1 MNLKLNFRLNF
12 KSILILI
19 LSGGILSCAPEKSGS
34 SFNIKSDQYENIIG
48 GQDLSLKS
56 EMSPTV
62 AVLLDTS
69 SAGSFSICTGTFIR
83 KNIILTAAHCVPE
96 NSEDLAVK
104 MGNSLFNEQEIKTL
118 NVLKIIRHKD
128 YQPGKNDLA
137 LVLIQPDKNIFI
149 KPAALSDAKKYFKNK
164 NLLLF
169 GYGDNEIDEAASDD
183 LKGAGSLRKLIVS
196 AEYISHI
203 ENKFII
209 DQSHGFGAC
218 HGDSGGPAFI
228 LNAKNKY
235 VLAGVASGVRQTADQ
250 TDCTGQSEYTDV
262 SKFQTW
268 ISQSISDFNRN

>member
-1 MNLKLNFRLNF
+1 MNF

-19 LSGGILSCAPEKSGS
+19 LSGSILACAPEKMGS

-56 EMSPTV
+56 EINPTV
-62 AVLLDTS
+62 AMLLDTS

-104 MGNSLFNEQEIKTL
+104 MGNSLFNEQETKTL

-128 YQPGKNDLA
+128 YQSGKNDLA
-137 LVLIQPDKNIFI
+137 LILIQQDKNIFI
-149 KPAALSDAKKYFKNK
+149 KPAVLSDEKTYSK

-169 GYGDNEIDEAASDD
+169 GYGDSEIDEVASDD

-196 AEYISHI
+196 AKYISHI

-235 VLAGVASGVRQTADQ
+235 VLAGVASGVRQAEDMS
-250 TDCTGQSEYTDV
+250 DCTGQSEYTDV

-268 ISQSISDFNRN
+268 ILQSISDFNRN